1 MSSGLDERPLR
12 NIIESHIFERSKYD
26 LKFPSYEFRQTDP
39 EARLF
44 GVNELTYPWKE
55 GHAPTDLGTV
65 AAFKANILRT
75 HGSISAT
82 NRFTVNIPVNAGGT
96 GVDITIMIVNSSP
109 SAGTA
114 NQIEVLMGA
123 DETAARDNILAA
135 INGTSDTSK
144 VQYGAGSGDAT
155 NGVIGIGAVNG
166 SVSNAITITATET
179 GKNGNQITFTDVNGT
194 IVATGAGSSPASLAN
209 GEDPNTKDNCLWW
222 NERAEKVS
230 LLL

>member
-1 MSSGLDERPLR
+1 
-12 NIIESHIFERSKYD
+12 
-26 LKFPSYEFRQTDP
+26 
-39 EARLF
+39 
-44 GVNELTYPWKE
+44 
-55 GHAPTDLGTV
+55 
-65 AAFKANILRT
+65 
-75 HGSISAT
+75 
-82 NRFTVNIPVNAGGT
+82 
-96 GVDITIMIVNSSP
+96 
-109 SAGTA
+109 
-114 NQIEVLMGA
+114 VLMGA

-222 NERAEKVS
+222 NERAEKSITPSFETGVDS
-230 LLL
+230 DKQEILDVINNLNNATPPNLSDGTNTYQGSTYALRRFARPYKINAMSQPQIHGGGNAY